1 MMTTTHIRGHIMQT
15 RKLGANGPDIGAIG
29 YGAMSFSD
37 MYGPTNEAESH
48 AILNAC
54 RDLGVTHLDTANVYG
69 MGKSESA
76 IGTYLQANKGARDSF
91 VIATKATIT
100 KDADGNRIFDNTA
113 DHLEAELDASL
124 KRMGVDCVDLFYAHR
139 RDPRL
144 TPEETAANLGRLV
157 KKGKTRAIGLS
168 EVAPSTLRRAMA
180 EHPIA
185 AVQSEYS
192 LSTRSPEMGLV
203 QTCAELGVAM
213 VAFSPVGRSLLTDN
227 PIPKKRLPDLPFLA
241 GNPRFMEP
249 NISENLRQTQGLR
262 KLAAEMGTSAAAL
275 ANAWLLSR
283 GPHVI
288 PIPGSRSVAHFKE
301 CADGAALT
309 LNDDDLARIEA
320 TLPIGWAH
328 GDRYSAAQW
337 IGPERYC

>member
-1 MMTTTHIRGHIMQT
+1 MKT
-15 RKLGANGPDIGAIG
+15 RKLGANGPEIGAIG

-37 MYGPTNEAESH
+37 MYGPTNEKASH

-69 MGKSESA
+69 MGKSENA
-76 IGTYLQANKGARDSF
+76 IGSYLKANPSAREEF

-100 KDADGNRIFDNTA
+100 RDADGNRVFDNSA
-113 DHLEAELDASL
+113 EHLEAELDKSL
-124 KRMGVDCVDLFYAHR
+124 QRLGLDCVDLFYAHR

-157 KKGKTRAIGLS
+157 EKGKTKAIGLS
-168 EVAPSTLRRAMA
+168 EVAPTTLRRAMQTF
-180 EHPIA
+180 PIA

-192 LSTRSPEMGLV
+192 LSTRFPDLGLV

-227 PIPKKRLPDLPFLA
+227 PIPRERITSLPFLA

-249 NISENLRQTQGLR
+249 NLSENLRITDGFR
-262 KLAAEMGTSAAAL
+262 KLAAEMGTSAASL

-288 PIPGSRSVAHFKE
+288 PIPGTRSVDHFQE
-301 CADGAALT
+301 CIAGRELDLTNADLE
-309 LNDDDLARIEA
+309 RIEEV
-320 TLPIGWAH
+320 LPVGWTH
-328 GDRYSAAQW
+328 GDRYSVEQW

>member
-1 MMTTTHIRGHIMQT
+1 MQ
-15 RKLGANGPDIGAIG
+15 RRRLGANGPEIGAIG

-48 AILNAC
+48 AILDAC

-69 MGKSESA
+69 MGKSEKA
-76 IGTYLQANKGARDSF
+76 IGSYLKANPAARDQF
-91 VIATKATIT
+91 IIATKASIT
-100 KDADGNRIFDNTA
+100 RDADGNRSFDNSA
-113 DHLEAELDASL
+113 EHLETELDKSL
-124 KRMGVDCVDLFYAHR
+124 QRLGLECVDLFYAHR

-157 KKGKTRAIGLS
+157 EKGKARAIGLS
-168 EVAPSTLRRAMA
+168 EVAPSTLRRAMKA
-180 EHPIA
+180 FPVA

-192 LSTRSPEMGLV
+192 LATRYPDLGLV

-227 PIPKKRLPDLPFLA
+227 PIPRERIPDLPFLA

-249 NISENLRQTQGLR
+249 NLSENLRMAEGFR
-262 KLAAEMGTSAAAL
+262 KLAAEMGTTAAGL

-288 PIPGSRSVAHFKE
+288 PIPGTRSVDHLRE
-301 CADGAALT
+301 CMSGAELSLTEADL
-309 LNDDDLARIEA
+309 DRIEA
-320 TLPIGWAH
+320 VLPVGWAH
-328 GDRYSAAQW
+328 GDRYSEEQW
-337 IGPERYC
+337 NGPERYC

>member
-1 MMTTTHIRGHIMQT
+1 MEQR
-15 RKLGANGPDIGAIG
+15 RLGANGPEVGAIG

-76 IGTYLQANKGARDSF
+76 LGSYLKANPGARDEF

-100 KDADGNRIFDNTA
+100 TDADGNRSFDNSA
-113 DHLEAELDASL
+113 EHLEAELDKSL
-124 KRMGVDCVDLFYAHR
+124 QRLGVECVDLFYAHR
-139 RDPRL
+139 RDPRF

-157 KKGKTRAIGLS
+157 EKGKTRAIGLS
-168 EVAPSTLRRAMA
+168 EIAPSTLRRAMKVF
-180 EHPIA
+180 PVA

-192 LSTRSPEMGLV
+192 LSTRAPDLGLV
-203 QTCAELGVAM
+203 QACAELGVAM
-213 VAFSPVGRSLLTDN
+213 VAFSPVGRSLLTDH
-227 PIPKKRLPDLPFLA
+227 PIPRERIAELPFLST
-241 GNPRFMEP
+241 NPRFMEP
-249 NISENLRQTQGLR
+249 NLTENLRIMEGFR
-262 KLAAEMGTSAAAL
+262 KLAADMGTTAAGL
-275 ANAWLLSR
+275 ANAWLLTR

-288 PIPGSRSVAHFKE
+288 PIPGTRSVEHLRE
-301 CADGAALT
+301 CISGAALNLT
-309 LNDDDLARIEA
+309 AADLERIEA
-320 TLPIGWAH
+320 VLPVGWAH
-328 GDRYSAAQW
+328 GDRYSDVQS

>member
-1 MMTTTHIRGHIMQT
+1 MLK

-48 AILNAC
+48 AILDAC

-76 IGTYLQANKGARDSF
+76 IGTYLKSNPSARENF

-100 KDADGNRIFDNTA
+100 RDPDGNRMFDNTA
-113 DHLEAELDASL
+113 EHLEAELDASL
-124 KRMGVDCVDLFYAHR
+124 KRLGVECVDLFYAHR

-157 KKGKTRAIGLS
+157 EKGKTRAIGLS
-168 EVAPSTLRRAMA
+168 EVAPSTLRRAMKA
-180 EHPIA
+180 FPVA

-192 LSTRSPEMGLV
+192 LSTRFPDLGLV
-203 QTCAELGVAM
+203 QTCAELGVSM

-227 PIPKKRLPDLPFLA
+227 PIPAERIPDLPFLA
-241 GNPRFMEP
+241 ENPRFMEP
-249 NISENLRQTQGLR
+249 NLSKNMEIADRFR
-262 KLAAEMGTSAAAL
+262 ALAAEMGTSAAAL
-275 ANAWLLSR
+275 ANAWLLTR
-283 GPHVI
+283 GEHVI
-288 PIPGSRSVAHFKE
+288 PIPGSRSVPHFKE
-301 CADGAALT
+301 CVAGAD
-309 LNDDDLARIEA
+309 LNLSDGDLAQIEA
-320 TLPIGWAH
+320 VLPVGWAH
-328 GDRYSAAQW
+328 GDRYSEEQW